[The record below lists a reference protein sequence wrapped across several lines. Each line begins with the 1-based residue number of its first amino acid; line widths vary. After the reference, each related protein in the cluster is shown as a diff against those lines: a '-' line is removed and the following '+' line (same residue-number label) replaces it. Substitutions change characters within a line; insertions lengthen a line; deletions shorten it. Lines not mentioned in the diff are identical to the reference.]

1 MKTKK
6 LLTLILVLLVNSLV
20 FSQQRKIETGD
31 FFISNYNRSFL
42 NTDFL
47 NWSIVQDSEG
57 IIYYGNSLQGVQTFD
72 GQKVRPVLDEKG
84 KPTRKALALRKWKC

>member
-6 LLTLILVLLVNSLV
+6 LLTFTLVLMVNSLV

-57 IIYYGNSLQGVQTFD
+57 IIYYGNSLD
-72 GQKVRPVLDEKG
+72 KVSKLLMVKR
-84 KPTRKALALRKWKC
+84 